1 MFRIHEEQMASLG
14 ARSRARFVSMMA
26 GYIDENFAYSVD
38 TTTREELEG
47 WVSAAVATAER
58 HDVTTEPE
66 TAQLVLLLLVLG
78 ADADRSTPWVA
89 DVLGDRDL
97 AAVGKVRK
105 LARLTREQA
114 VEGIEDVLVVKEV
127 CEE

>member
-1 MFRIHEEQMASLG
+1 MGERRRRDGRAP
-14 ARSRARFVSMMA
+14 RRDDRARD
-26 GYIDENFAYSVD
+26 GVD
-38 TTTREELEG
+38 LPLARLG
-47 WVSAAVATAER
+47 
-58 HDVTTEPE
+58 P
-66 TAQLVLLLLVLG
+66 LLLVLG

-105 LARLTREQA
+105 LARLAREQA